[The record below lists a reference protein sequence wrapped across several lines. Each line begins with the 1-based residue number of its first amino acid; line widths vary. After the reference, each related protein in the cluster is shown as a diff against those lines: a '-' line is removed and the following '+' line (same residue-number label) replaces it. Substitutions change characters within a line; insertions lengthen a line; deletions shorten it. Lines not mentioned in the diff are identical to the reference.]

1 MSDALCALLHTL
13 RQGLLTPSAAP
24 AVFIRAEADPAL
36 NDVLPGLAC
45 EQTLKPDYDRLAALG
60 CAVSLRA
67 QGPCG
72 TALCLLTKNK
82 SENLA
87 NIARAWSMLEPGGL
101 LVGAGANAAGGA
113 SSARHARAAFG
124 DVATLSKHHC
134 RVFWTR
140 RRPGPMP
147 AAAADWLAAGELHR
161 VPETGYLSRPGIY
174 GWNRIDEGSR
184 LLAAHLPPGLT
195 GRVADLGAGWGFLS
209 LSLLERCPGIG
220 RLDLY
225 DAEWL
230 ALEAARANVSARH
243 PGAPVDYHWH
253 DVTRGLPAQRY
264 DAIVMNPP
272 FHAGKA
278 TDVALGRAFIA
289 AAAAALV
296 PGGTLLMVAS
306 RHLPYEAAVDQHLQ
320 GRHAV
325 AETAAF
331 KLIRAVAR

>member
-1 MSDALCALLHTL
+1 MSDALRALLHLL
-13 RQGLLTPSAAP
+13 RQGRLAPVAAP
-24 AVFIRAEADPAL
+24 AAFIRAEADAAL
-36 NDVLPGLAC
+36 NELLPGPVC
-45 EQTLKPDYDRLAALG
+45 EQTFKPEYDRLAALG

-67 QGPCG
+67 QAPCG

-82 SENLA
+82 LENLA

-101 LVGAGANAAGGA
+101 LAGAGANAAGAA
-113 SSARHARAAFG
+113 SSARQVRAAFG
-124 DVATLSKHHC
+124 DLETLSKHHC

-140 RRPGPMP
+140 RRPGALP
-147 AAAADWLAAGELHR
+147 AAAAEWLAAGELHR

-184 LLAAHLPPGLT
+184 LLAAHLPADIS

-209 LSLLERCPGIG
+209 LRLLDHCRGIT

-230 ALEAARANVSARH
+230 ALDAARANVNARH
-243 PGAPVDYHWH
+243 PGAPVDYQWH
-253 DVTRGLPAQRY
+253 DVTRGLPARRY

-272 FHAGKA
+272 FHSGKT
-278 TDVALGRAFIA
+278 TDLALGRAFIA

-296 PGGTLLMVAS
+296 PGGTLLMVAN
-306 RHLPYEAAVDQHLQ
+306 RHLPYEAVVDAHLK
-320 GRHAV
+320 GRQAV

-331 KLIRAVAR
+331 KVIRAAAP